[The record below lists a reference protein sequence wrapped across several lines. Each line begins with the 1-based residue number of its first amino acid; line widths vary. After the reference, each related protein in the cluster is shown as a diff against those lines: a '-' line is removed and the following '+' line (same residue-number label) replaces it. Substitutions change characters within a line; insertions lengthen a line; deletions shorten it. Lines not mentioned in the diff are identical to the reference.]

1 MRHIERYRVAKL
13 LLIRCVRT
21 IVLLY
26 YKCRILLLAELNI
39 DVALLL
45 LYERQADNFLAVFD
59 ADQNR
64 LRRVHCDRSD
74 RSTYFQVTYL
84 RQTLRMEGQKVP
96 S

>member
-1 MRHIERYRVAKL
+1 MLPIERCRISKL

-26 YKCRILLLAELNI
+26 YKRRVLLLAELNI

-45 LYERQADNFLAVFD
+45 LYERHADDFLAVFD

-64 LRRVHCDRSD
+64 LRWVHCDRSD
-74 RSTYFQVTYL
+74 RSTYFQVANL
-84 RQTLRMEGQKVP
+84 RQTLRMEG
-96 S
+96 